1 MDRST
6 KPSFNFVNLQ
16 HPDDLKN
23 EETQLRIRRLAM
35 TEVGKARRKPKTK
48 RARHEIVLEFRKPSE
63 QSHTHVDRF
72 GGGQLDPFGPYP
84 VELDDSERALLANVL
99 TTEDNNH
106 PTVLRG
112 SWYPVGLSYIPAF
125 YNMLANSQNFLFEKR
140 HGYFPS
146 QDDAV
151 ALRHHHKALRHTTEM
166 MKDPKM
172 HQSDELIGSMVSF
185 MIHQALL
192 GNFPNDGWQ
201 KHADALARIVQ
212 LRGGYDS
219 ITTDFLRVTVSWG
232 DLLGSFFQD
241 RSPAVPMPSQW
252 LTDSKSPPNSPRPA
266 NAVSLSWKQQLPMQ
280 LDWITIFDDVVQ
292 LIWLDRMF
300 NEKQLMLAITS
311 GSWMEPTIYRL
322 LSIRPLHKGNSREHV
337 MEEVCRLGTL
347 LFLSPFWRALG
358 QSPVRTSAISRNLL
372 LVLFENMIEW
382 SELKPFLIWAIYF
395 AAIETKD
402 LAERSQFVLM
412 LGILMS
418 GMQLQEWD
426 GLMNIVKGVLWVE
439 KIFAGTDDLIRE
451 EVMQIVNHHRSNNAR
466 SDSVP
471 TGILEA
477 FAADVEEEH
486 Y

>member
-185 MIHQALL
+185 MIHQISCGL
-192 GNFPNDGWQ
+192 Q
-201 KHADALARIVQ
+201 
-212 LRGGYDS
+212 
-219 ITTDFLRVTVSWG
+219 G